1 MIVGIQ
7 SGGIGKVDM
16 SQTGGTT
23 DKSKSKDKASG
34 TFADLMNLAA
44 TNPNTTTQTADS
56 ATMKNDVDA
65 VKQADTTV
73 SGEKKQSDLNKYT
86 RSDAKTETTR
96 TTGAEKAKRNE
107 APQEAEGDDLKA
119 ELLSNKLKKL
129 LNVDDETL
137 QNLLQTA
144 GLTMQDLLDPAVMK
158 DFILQINDATSVD
171 LDMVNAGPVPPNP
184 AELLLSDRLDLL
196 IDESLNNLM
205 QQAMQLLDEVL
216 NVVDETVIS
225 TEVPVEELLPEE
237 SSSAQTEPQET
248 VLDAEKPQTVEA
260 KTETV
265 AQTTPEE
272 DVTRTDGKSVE
283 TQTVDTE
290 VQVTVQTEDAGDSD
304 ASADMMKQ
312 NAEGVISNLN
322 QAMAQATGE
331 EIAATPFDTSVT
343 QTDIVRQVVDEIKL
357 NLSKDVTSMTLQLN
371 PEQLGKVQIHVSTKN
386 GVMQA
391 QIIAETEAAKAAV
404 ESGLAVLKE
413 AFENQDLKVDAIEVM
428 VGTPDYFME
437 ESGAEAQ
444 MEQKEQKSGNSTG
457 PVNFTGNSDDDIIED
472 VSLETEMMKAQG
484 NQVNYMA

>member
-44 TNPNTTTQTADS
+44 TNSNTTTQTANS

-171 LDMVNAGPVPPNP
+171 L
-184 AELLLSDRLDLL
+184 L

-205 QQAMQLLDEVL
+205 QQATQLLDEVL

-237 SSSAQTEPQET
+237 SASAQTEPQET
-248 VLDAEKPQTVEA
+248 VVDAEKPQTVEA
-260 KTETV
+260 KAETV
-265 AQTTPEE
+265 AQTTPE
-272 DVTRTDGKSVE
+272 DVTRTSGKSVE

-290 VQVTVQTEDAGDSD
+290 VQVTVQTEDVGDSD
-304 ASADMMKQ
+304 ASADLMKQ

-343 QTDIVRQVVDEIKL
+343 QTDIVRQVVDEIRV

-457 PVNFTGNSDDDIIED
+457 QVNFTGNSDDDIIED